1 MDDVK
6 ISKIAPLDKLKI
18 ILDSIAKAT
27 GMNLCV
33 LDTVGN
39 VVVYPCNDALFCKT
53 ARLDPELRKKC
64 LTAAAHSAFES
75 ARSKKTLV
83 YKCFFGLTDFSVP
96 LYYKG
101 EYIGAICGGSARCDM
116 DKSRY
121 DYQQPLLQLDDY
133 PSLKKIYEGM
143 SDVGEERFFSMI
155 KVVENLVDY
164 INHHGLMSTIKQV
177 DAKKATG
184 LNKLQPALQ
193 YIENN
198 YKENIRIA
206 DLAAMCYINETYFSR
221 LFSTIVGSTVSQF
234 ILEKRIIK
242 AKELLRNKGMKIQA
256 VAEEVGYDDPAY
268 FVRKFKQVTGVT
280 PSAYQSSTEYK

>member
-1 MDDVK
+1 MPDK
-6 ISKIAPLDKLKI
+6 KLIKIAPLDKLKI
-18 ILDSIAKAT
+18 ILDSMAKAT
-27 GMNLCV
+27 GVNLCV

-39 VVVYPCNDALFCKT
+39 VVVYPCNDSYFCKT
-53 ARLDPELRKKC
+53 ARLNPELRKRC

-75 ARSKKTLV
+75 ARERKTLI

-101 EYIGAICGGSARCDM
+101 EYIGAICGGSARCDLEIE
-116 DKSRY
+116 RY
-121 DYQQPLLQLDDY
+121 DYQQPLLNMDDY
-133 PSLKKIYEGM
+133 PELKEIFNAM
-143 SDVGEERFFSMI
+143 PDLGEEKYFSI
-155 KVVENLVDY
+155 VHLVENLVEY
-164 INHHGLMSTIKQV
+164 INQNGLMSTMKKL

-184 LNKLQPALQ
+184 LNKLQPAIQ

-198 YKENIRIA
+198 YKENIKIA

-221 LFSTIVGSTVSQF
+221 LFSTTVGSTVSQF
-234 ILEKRIIK
+234 ILEKRILK

-280 PSAYQSSTEYK
+280 PSAYQSSVENK

>member
-101 EYIGAICGGSARCDM
+101 EYIGAICGGSARCGLAED
-116 DKSRY
+116 RY
-121 DYQQPLLQLDDY
+121 DYCQPLMSMDEY
-133 PSLKKIYEGM
+133 PELKEIFNAMPEL
-143 SDVGEERFFSMI
+143 GEEKYFSI
-155 KVVENLVDY
+155 VHLVENLVEY
-164 INHHGLMSTIKQV
+164 INQNGLMSTMKKL

-184 LNKLQPALQ
+184 LNKLQPAIQ

-198 YKENIRIA
+198 YTENIKIS
-206 DLAAMCYINETYFSR
+206 DLASMCFINETYFSR
-221 LFSTIVGSTVSQF
+221 LFSTTVGSTVSQF
-234 ILEKRIIK
+234 ILEKRILK
-242 AKELLRNKGMKIQA
+242 AKELLKNKGMKIQA

-268 FVRKFKQVTGVT
+268 FVRKFKQVTGVV
-280 PSAYQSSTEYK
+280 PSVYQASAE

>member
-1 MDDVK
+1 
-6 ISKIAPLDKLKI
+6 
-18 ILDSIAKAT
+18 
-27 GMNLCV
+27 
-33 LDTVGN
+33 
-39 VVVYPCNDALFCKT
+39 
-53 ARLDPELRKKC
+53 
-64 LTAAAHSAFES
+64 
-75 ARSKKTLV
+75 
-83 YKCFFGLTDFSVP
+83 
-96 LYYKG
+96 
-101 EYIGAICGGSARCDM
+101 
-116 DKSRY
+116 
-121 DYQQPLLQLDDY
+121 
-133 PSLKKIYEGM
+133 M

-198 YKENIRIA
+198 CKENIRIA

-242 AKELLRNKGMKIQA
+242 AKELLKNKGMKIQA
-256 VAEEVGYDDPAY
+256 VAEAVGYDDPAY

-280 PSAYQSSTEYK
+280 PSAYQSSTE